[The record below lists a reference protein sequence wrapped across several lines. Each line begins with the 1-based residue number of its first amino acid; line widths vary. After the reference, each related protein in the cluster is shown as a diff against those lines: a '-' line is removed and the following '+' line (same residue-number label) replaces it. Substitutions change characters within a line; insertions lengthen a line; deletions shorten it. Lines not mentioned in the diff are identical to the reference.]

1 MVKFWLE
8 AGGAASAPGES
19 AGAGLA
25 GGRGDSLS
33 WDGARRRSM
42 VTKRAANLPY
52 ALSSHGFSNFLTMSQ
67 DVSIILHS
75 SQKLSQD
82 YQKVTTNDSN
92 VCLKIPMGVMRNLLQ
107 ATSIRQEA
115 RGVSSLGDPAGGGRG
130 GAISWDWGKIQES
143 MVTKPKVSWMS
154 LGFSSWNIPN
164 NPISH
169 G

>member
-42 VTKRAANLPY
+42 VTKRATNLPY